1 MASALSN
8 TVCGPLFSQLKQS
21 RAKFHADL
29 QASVNGLAGGQAF
42 GMNWPK
48 AWGGGTSKGLS
59 GWTQAVKMSRNC
71 EYLGE
76 GSAVE
81 EAIKTKW
88 PGSQRHGQ
96 TYGVLP

>member
-48 AWGGGTSKGLS
+48 AWLGGNKEGPLGLDP
-59 GWTQAVKMSRNC
+59 GC
-71 EYLGE
+71 ED
-76 GSAVE
+76 V
-81 EAIKTKW
+81 
-88 PGSQRHGQ
+88 
-96 TYGVLP
+96 